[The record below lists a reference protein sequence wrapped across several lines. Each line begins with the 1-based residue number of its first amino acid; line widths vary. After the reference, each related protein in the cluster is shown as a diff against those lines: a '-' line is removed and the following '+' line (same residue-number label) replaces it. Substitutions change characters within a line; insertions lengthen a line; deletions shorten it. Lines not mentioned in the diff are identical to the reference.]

1 LATVECFFA
10 LDHPAAQ
17 GHFPGDPIIPG
28 AVVLSEALKAIE
40 TKLGVILFPCR
51 IKAAK
56 FFYPTRPGDRI
67 RIEFTGAASD
77 EIKIACSVE
86 EKTVL
91 TGVVTCG
98 AISTTA

>member
-17 GHFPGDPIIPG
+17 GHFPGNPIIPG
-28 AVVLSEALKAIE
+28 AVLLSEALKAIE
-40 TKLGVILFPCR
+40 TNLGVILSPCR

-56 FFYPTRPGDRI
+56 FFYPTRPGDHV
-67 RIEFTGAASD
+67 RIEFTGLAPD

-86 EKTVL
+86 GKTVL
-91 TGVVTCG
+91 TGVVKCG
-98 AISTTA
+98 ALRTTA

>member
-1 LATVECFFA
+1 MATVECFVA
-10 LDHPAAQ
+10 PDHPAAQ
-17 GHFPGDPIIPG
+17 GHFPGNPIIPG
-28 AVVLSEALKAIE
+28 AVLLSETLKAIE
-40 TKLGVILFPCR
+40 THLGVILPPCR
-51 IKAAK
+51 IRAAK

-67 RIEFTGAASD
+67 RIEYTGLASD

-86 EKTVL
+86 GKTVL

>member
-1 LATVECFFA
+1 MATVECFFA

-28 AVVLSEALKAIE
+28 AVLLSETLKAIE
-40 TKLGVILFPCR
+40 TSLGVMLSPCR

-56 FFYPTRPGDRI
+56 FFYPTRLGDRI
-67 RIEFTGAASD
+67 RIEFTGAATD

-86 EKTVL
+86 GKTVM
-91 TGVVTCG
+91 TGVVKCG
-98 AISTTA
+98 AISTAA